1 MRVLYRIH
9 NVLQFLNSTLILG
22 STTAKVV
29 QNTNNITGPGA
40 GDWLTAWL
48 HCTRFAWRCTEHS
61 NKHTDSQVF
70 PSTTLCSVCHCST
83 STSRGLCY
91 TSRTVCLFCHCLS
104 VSLCLLCK
112 LTYLTKILV
121 IKINTG
127 HFNCGSKQIPAGDA
141 RTYSIYFC
149 CEPYNFTNKRQASHL
164 ILCKYRGV
172 TNKQPST
179 LLHLEQVKVKVV
191 GWEGG
196 GGSYEY

>member
-29 QNTNNITGPGA
+29 QNTKCITVPGA

-48 HCTRFAWRCTEHS
+48 HCTRFAWWCKEHS

-91 TSRTVCLFCHCLS
+91 TSRTVCFFCHCLS
-104 VSLCLLCK
+104 VSLCLLC
-112 LTYLTKILV
+112 TYLTKILV

-127 HFNCGSKQIPAGDA
+127 HFNCGCKQIPAGDA

-149 CEPYNFTNKRQASHL
+149 CEPYNFTNKRHASHL
-164 ILCKYRGV
+164 VLCKYRGG
-172 TNKQPST
+172 TNEQPSCT
-179 LLHLEQVKVKVV
+179 LRAGES
-191 GWEGG
+191 EGG
-196 GGSYEY
+196 GL